1 MLRMSPALLI
11 LQAAVPF
18 CKILL
23 ERTCSETDIMYN
35 MVDKFAIIL
44 NTIRRQVKN
53 IRAKIMFNVFE

>member
-1 MLRMSPALLI
+1 MLRMSLALLI

-44 NTIRRQVKN
+44 KYNKEASKN